1 MRVIEEYYCQ
11 FIDDYSAKQYLLA
24 LVEDD
29 AGTFG
34 VVGLFGRLG
43 TPTLQITW
51 KARAHASQGSADV
64 VYSKARAE
72 RVTKSY
78 EVAPKPTALDV
89 VRLLANDGRI
99 L

>member
-11 FIDDYSAKQYLLA
+11 FIDDYHAKQYLLA
-24 LVEDD
+24 LIEED

-51 KARAHASQGSADV
+51 KARGQASQASADV
-64 VYSKARAE
+64 TYSKARVE
-72 RVTKSY
+72 RVTKGY
-78 EVAPKPTALDV
+78 EATPKPSTLDV